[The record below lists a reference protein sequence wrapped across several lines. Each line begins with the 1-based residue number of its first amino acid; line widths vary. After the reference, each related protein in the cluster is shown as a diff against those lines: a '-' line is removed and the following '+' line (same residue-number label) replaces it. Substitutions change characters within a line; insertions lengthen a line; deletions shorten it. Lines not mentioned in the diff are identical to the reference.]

1 MLSAEKLEF
10 FRGLL
15 NERLDRLKEEAER
28 TKGDLTQEQENLPDS
43 IDLAT
48 HETDRDFNIRIRDR
62 ERKLISKIE
71 AALHRIEDGSF
82 GICVVCEE
90 PISERRLIARPMTTH
105 CIDCK
110 TAAELI
116 EKQRGMA

>member
-1 MLSAEKLEF
+1 MLSPEKLEF

-15 NERLDRLKEEAER
+15 LERLDRLKEEAER
-28 TKGDLTQEQENLPDS
+28 TRGDLTKEQENLPDS

-48 HETDRDFNIRIRDR
+48 HESTRDFNIRIRDR

-71 AALHRIEDGSF
+71 EALGRIDDGDF
-82 GICVVCEE
+82 GTCVVCEE
-90 PISERRLIARPMTTH
+90 EISERRLIARPMTTH

-116 EKQRGMA
+116 EKQRGMH

>member
-1 MLSAEKLEF
+1 MLSPEKIEF
-10 FRGLL
+10 FRNLL
-15 NERLDRLKEEAER
+15 KERLERLTEEAER
-28 TKGDLTQEQENLPDS
+28 TRGDMTQEQENLPDS

-48 HETDRDFNIRIRDR
+48 HESSRDFNIRIRDR

-71 AALHRIEDGSF
+71 AALERLEQGEF

-116 EKQRGMA
+116 EKQRGVH